1 MREKEQAQARRKR
14 LFYRWGRFLILVR
27 HGQSEWNAAYTRTRI
42 DPNIPDP
49 PLTAEGR
56 RQAAEA
62 AASLAELRIERLLTS
77 PYVRA
82 LETADIIAAR
92 LEVPVVVEPLV
103 RERAAFSCDI
113 GTPRSRL
120 AARWPLL
127 RFDHVDEIWW
137 QSTEETDEQLWHRCD
152 RFRVAART
160 LRHWQRVAVVTH
172 WGFIRAIAG
181 VEARN
186 GECTRL
192 DPHRALAR

>member
-1 MREKEQAQARRKR
+1 M
-14 LFYRWGRFLILVR
+14 ILVR

-42 DPNIPDP
+42 DPDIPDP

-62 AASLAELRIERLLTS
+62 ATVLAELRIERLLTS

-82 LETADIIAAR
+82 LETAEIIAAR

-120 AARWPLL
+120 ATRWPRL

-137 QSTEETDEQLWHRCD
+137 PSAAETDDQLWHRCD
-152 RFRVAART
+152 RFRVAARA
-160 LRHWQRVAVVTH
+160 LQDWQRVAVVTR
-172 WGFIRAIAG
+172 WGFIRAITG
-181 VEARN
+181 IEARN
-186 GECTRL
+186 GEWIRL
-192 DPHRALAR
+192 DPHRTAPP